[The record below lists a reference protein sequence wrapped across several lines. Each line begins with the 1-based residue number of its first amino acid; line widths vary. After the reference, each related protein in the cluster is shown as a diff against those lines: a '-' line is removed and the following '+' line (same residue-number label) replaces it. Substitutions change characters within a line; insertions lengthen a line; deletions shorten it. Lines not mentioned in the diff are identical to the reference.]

1 MRHHYAECSFCGGRV
16 AEKRVQVDYRLG
28 DELMVFENVPAGVC
42 MQCGERYYTAK
53 VVKTLELI
61 SRDRTFPGKVIHV
74 SVKSFP
80 ETAAI

>member
-1 MRHHYAECSFCGGRV
+1 
-16 AEKRVQVDYRLG
+16 
-28 DELMVFENVPAGVC
+28 